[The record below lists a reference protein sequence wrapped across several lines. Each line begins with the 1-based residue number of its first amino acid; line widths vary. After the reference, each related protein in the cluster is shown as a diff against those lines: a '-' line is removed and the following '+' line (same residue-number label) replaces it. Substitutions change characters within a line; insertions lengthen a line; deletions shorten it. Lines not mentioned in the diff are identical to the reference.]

1 VVEPALSKKLFG
13 ECKNTQAVIMEINHP
28 WIWIDTQTTMNE
40 AKEEIGKSSIICV
53 DTEYDSFRYFREVLC
68 LIQIDAGGRTY
79 LFDPLGKLDFAF
91 LGTIFNNLSVL
102 KIMHAGDNDIRLL
115 KRDYGFEF
123 NNIFDTHQAASILG
137 CHNLSLSTLI
147 SQYLGIE
154 LKKDKKMQRSNW
166 ETRPLKEEQ
175 LRYAVEDTAHLA
187 ALYRRLESEIQFRG
201 LKRKAAR
208 AFDRIAAV
216 TWSEKLFNPQACKG
230 IKGYD
235 SLSAY
240 QKNYLLNLYSW
251 RFQKAKKTNMAR
263 FRILSDQALLDL
275 ARSEASSMEMLR
287 ETEILS
293 PEKIRLY
300 GREIIDTISVGRGSE
315 QELQ

>member
-1 VVEPALSKKLFG
+1 
-13 ECKNTQAVIMEINHP
+13 MDMNHQ
-28 WIWIDTQTTMNE
+28 WVWIDTQTIMNE
-40 AKEEIGKSSIICV
+40 AKENISNSSIICV
-53 DTEYDSFRYFREVLC
+53 DTEYDSFRYFREILC

-79 LFDPLGKLDFAF
+79 LFDPLGKLDFSF
-91 LGTIFNNLSVL
+91 LGTTFKNPSVL

-123 NNIFDTHQAASILG
+123 KNIFDTHQAASILG

-147 SQYLGIE
+147 SQYLGME
-154 LKKDKKMQRSNW
+154 LKKDKKMQRSKW

-175 LRYAVEDTAHLA
+175 LHYAVEDTAHLT
-187 ALYRRLESEIQFRG
+187 ALYRRLESEIQLRG

-208 AFDRIAAV
+208 AFDKIAAV

-235 SLSAY
+235 SLSAH
-240 QKNYLLNLYSW
+240 QKHYLLNLYSW

-275 ARSEASSMEMLR
+275 ARSEVSSMEMLR
-287 ETEILS
+287 KTEILS
-293 PEKIRLY
+293 PEKMRLY
-300 GREIIDTISVGRGSE
+300 GREIIDTISGGRGSE
-315 QELQ
+315 QNLQ

>member
-1 VVEPALSKKLFG
+1 
-13 ECKNTQAVIMEINHP
+13 MEIYRQ
-28 WIWIDTQTTMNE
+28 WVWIDTKTRMNE
-40 AKEEIGKSSIICV
+40 AKERIGDSSIVCV

-68 LIQIDAGGRTY
+68 LIQIDARGRTY
-79 LFDPLGKLDFAF
+79 LFDPLGELDFSF
-91 LGTIFNNLSVL
+91 LGAIFEDPAVL

-147 SQYLGIE
+147 SQYLGVE
-154 LKKDKKMQRSNW
+154 LKKDKKMQRSKW
-166 ETRPLKEEQ
+166 ETRPLTEEQ
-175 LRYAVEDTAHLA
+175 MRYAAEDTAHLS
-187 ALYRRLESEIQFRG
+187 ALYRSLEAEIQLRG
-201 LKRKAAR
+201 LAKKAAR
-208 AFDRIAAV
+208 AFDKIAAV
-216 TWSEKLFNPQACKG
+216 TWSEKLFNPRACKG

-235 SLSAY
+235 SLSAQ
-240 QKNYLLNLYSW
+240 QKHYLLNLYRW

-263 FRILSDQALLDL
+263 FRILPDQTLIDL
-275 ARSEASSMEMLR
+275 ARSETSSMEMLR

-300 GREIIDTISVGRGSE
+300 GREIIETITDGKGPE
-315 QELQ
+315 

>member
-1 VVEPALSKKLFG
+1 
-13 ECKNTQAVIMEINHP
+13 MEMNHQ
-28 WIWIDTQTTMNE
+28 WVWIDTQTRMNE
-40 AKEEIGKSSIICV
+40 AKEDVGNSSIVCV

-79 LFDPLGKLDFAF
+79 LFDPLGKLDFSF
-91 LGTIFNNLSVL
+91 LGAIFKDPAVL

-123 NNIFDTHQAASILG
+123 KNIFDTHQAASILG

-147 SQYLGIE
+147 SQYLSME
-154 LKKDKKMQRSNW
+154 LKKDKKMQRSKW
-166 ETRPLKEEQ
+166 ETRPLTEEQ
-175 LRYAVEDTAHLA
+175 IHYAAEDTAHLT
-187 ALYRRLESEIQFRG
+187 ALYRRLESEIQLKG

-208 AFDRIAAV
+208 AFDKIAAV
-216 TWSEKLFNPQACKG
+216 TWNEKLFNPQACKS

-235 SLSAY
+235 SLSAH
-240 QKNYLLNLYSW
+240 QKHYLLNLYRW

-263 FRILSDQALLDL
+263 FRILPDQALLEL

-287 ETEILS
+287 KTEILS

-300 GREIIDTISVGRGSE
+300 GREIIETISGGRGSE
-315 QELQ
+315 QNLQ

>member
-1 VVEPALSKKLFG
+1 
-13 ECKNTQAVIMEINHP
+13 MDMNHQ
-28 WIWIDTQTTMNE
+28 WVWIDTQTIMNE
-40 AKEEIGKSSIICV
+40 AKENIGNSSIICV

-79 LFDPLGKLDFAF
+79 LFDPLGKLDFSF
-91 LGTIFNNLSVL
+91 LGTTFKNPSVL

-123 NNIFDTHQAASILG
+123 KNIFDTHQAASILG

-147 SQYLGIE
+147 SQYLGME
-154 LKKDKKMQRSNW
+154 LKKDKKMQRSKW

-175 LRYAVEDTAHLA
+175 LHYAVEDTAHLT
-187 ALYRRLESEIQFRG
+187 ALYRRLESEIQLRG

-208 AFDRIAAV
+208 AFDKIAAV

-235 SLSAY
+235 SLSAH
-240 QKNYLLNLYSW
+240 QKHYLLNLYSW

-275 ARSEASSMEMLR
+275 ARSEVSSMEMLR
-287 ETEILS
+287 KTEILS
-293 PEKIRLY
+293 PEKMRLY
-300 GREIIDTISVGRGSE
+300 GREIIDTISGGRGSE
-315 QELQ
+315 QNLQ

>member
-1 VVEPALSKKLFG
+1 
-13 ECKNTQAVIMEINHP
+13 MDMNHQ
-28 WIWIDTQTTMNE
+28 WVWIDTQTIMNE
-40 AKEEIGKSSIICV
+40 AKENISNSSIICV

-79 LFDPLGKLDFAF
+79 LFDPLGKLDFSF
-91 LGTIFNNLSVL
+91 LGTTFKNPSVL

-123 NNIFDTHQAASILG
+123 KNIFDTHQAASILG

-147 SQYLGIE
+147 SQYLGME
-154 LKKDKKMQRSNW
+154 LKKDKKMQRSKW

-175 LRYAVEDTAHLA
+175 LHYAVEDTAHLT
-187 ALYRRLESEIQFRG
+187 ALYRRLESEIQLRG

-208 AFDRIAAV
+208 AFDKIAAV

-235 SLSAY
+235 SLSAH
-240 QKNYLLNLYSW
+240 QKHYLLNLYSW

-275 ARSEASSMEMLR
+275 ARSEVSSMEMLR
-287 ETEILS
+287 KTEILS
-293 PEKIRLY
+293 PEKMRLY
-300 GREIIDTISVGRGSE
+300 GREIIDTISGGRGSE
-315 QELQ
+315 QNLQ